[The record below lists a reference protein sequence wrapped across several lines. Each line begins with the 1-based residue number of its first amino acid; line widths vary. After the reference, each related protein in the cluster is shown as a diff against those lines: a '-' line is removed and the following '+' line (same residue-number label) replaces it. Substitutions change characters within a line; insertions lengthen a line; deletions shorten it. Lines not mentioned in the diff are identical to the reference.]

1 MATRCSRAEIEA
13 RIEDVQA
20 RIAARGES
28 AADNGG

>member
-1 MATRCSRAEIEA
+1 MATRCSMAEIEA
-13 RIEDVQA
+13 MIEDVQT